1 MFNNYIKIAFRN
13 LVNHKVYTSI
23 NILGFAVGLAACLL
37 IYQFISYEFS
47 FDRFHSKGEQIY
59 RLNEIQ
65 SFGGIEPQHV
75 ALSMYPMGPTMK
87 DDFPEVINFTR
98 VATGPTLL
106 QYQETRIMLDEAIRV
121 DPAFFEMFDFQ
132 LIYGDRNTLLNKT
145 NSAVLTESSALKL
158 FNSTDVIG
166 KTVLVRDKAFEVTGI
181 MQNVPQNSHL
191 QFDVIYNFEPEN
203 DELWMDNWGGNWLV
217 TYLQLAPNA
226 DVNALNSKFK
236 PYLERH
242 IGPGATDYY
251 ELYLQQLFDVHLG
264 SANVTHDYRNW
275 KKFDRTYN
283 YIFGILAIFV
293 LAIASINFMNL
304 STARAANRAKEVG
317 IRKTIGAF
325 RSQLIRQFLGE
336 SLIFSLISLCLAV
349 AIAELCLPQL
359 NSIIDRELTI
369 SVLTK
374 PDLMASLLAVT
385 VLAGL
390 LSGIYPAIFLS
401 SFKPVKVLKGSAG
414 VNITDTGK
422 QSPLRNIL
430 VVSQFTIAIVFIIG
444 TILTI
449 QQLNFMRAKNPGFNR
464 EQVLLIDMNTTANKK
479 YDVLKRE
486 FRNLGGVKD
495 VTGSM
500 QRLGNNI
507 HQMGIRIATVDSLTG
522 MSPSQL
528 SVDYNYLSFYE
539 IELAE
544 GRAFSEE
551 YSTERQSAFI
561 INETLA
567 EKLGWDSPL
576 GKSLRLGGD
585 DSLGTIIGVVK
596 DFNFNSMHHKIESL
610 VLNVRDWGYSEMSVK
625 VLPENMTETIAALQQ
640 KWNRIVPDHPFQYSF
655 LDEHFEQLYRSDK
668 QVTEIVGIIAALAIF
683 IACLGLFG
691 LSTIITKQRTKEI
704 SIRKVLGAS
713 VPSLCLMLS
722 KHFVLLTGIANLIA
736 WPLAYVIL
744 SRWLENF
751 AYRVE
756 INWWIFAIAG
766 TAVLVIS
773 LITVSWQAIKAA
785 LANPVKSLRYE

>member
-1 MFNNYIKIAFRN
+1 
-13 LVNHKVYTSI
+13 
-23 NILGFAVGLAACLL
+23 
-37 IYQFISYEFS
+37 
-47 FDRFHSKGEQIY
+47 
-59 RLNEIQ
+59 
-65 SFGGIEPQHV
+65 
-75 ALSMYPMGPTMK
+75 MK

-304 STARAANRAKEVG
+304 STARAANRAREVG

-414 VNITDTGK
+414 VNTTDTGK

>member
-236 PYLERH
+236 PHLERH

-304 STARAANRAKEVG
+304 STARAANRAREVG

-414 VNITDTGK
+414 VNTTDTGK

-736 WPLAYVIL
+736 CRWHTSFCPGGWKIL
-744 SRWLENF
+744 R
-751 AYRVE
+751 
-756 INWWIFAIAG
+756 IALKLTG
-766 TAVLVIS
+766 GY
-773 LITVSWQAIKAA
+773 
-785 LANPVKSLRYE
+785 LRLPERLY